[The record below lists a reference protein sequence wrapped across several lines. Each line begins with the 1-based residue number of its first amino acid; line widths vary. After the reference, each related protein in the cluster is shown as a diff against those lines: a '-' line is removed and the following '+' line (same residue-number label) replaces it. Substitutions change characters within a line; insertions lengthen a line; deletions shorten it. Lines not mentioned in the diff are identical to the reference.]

1 MKKITLL
8 ALFVL
13 ISFLVACGGTST
25 TQSIGTDVTN
35 QDGTVSIEFYG
46 WGSIEESI
54 VFQELIDTFM
64 EANPD
69 IIVSYTN
76 SSPETYMRVLQNRVN
91 NLPDVFY
98 LPDTEF
104 MLWADSGRLLNLDS
118 FISTETL
125 TSIWP
130 EAINRYQY
138 DRNEQVLG
146 SGSLYA
152 LPKDLGPFAMVYN
165 KTLFQEI
172 VSAKGLDLAF
182 PDPDTP
188 LSWDAFTQLLN
199 QLKYTRQNGQKVFGI
214 SHYELPTAIYSNNA
228 DFFAASDIRNEGISA
243 PNFIQALQFVA
254 DLHLVHGV
262 MPSPDEQVSVNG
274 FQRFS
279 TGGTVFSFMGPW
291 DSKGFWENL
300 SFEWDLIPVPYGP
313 AEGAKSTTW
322 VGSMGFAISAKTKKA
337 NAAYRL
343 AEFLSISPQS
353 QQLSYQ
359 MGQSI
364 PNVISL
370 AKNDYIQGI
379 GLTGTNQQFPANRS
393 MFIKIV
399 EGTELIGGKARPAYF
414 TYDSIWYND
423 LMAELIDVFMG
434 SETAAQFANRYKSV
448 LQAALDESYSYIE

>member
-1 MKKITLL
+1 MVTLL
-8 ALFVL
+8 AILSL
-13 ISFLVACGGTST
+13 LMACGGSST

-35 QDGTVSIEFYG
+35 QDGSVSIEFYG

-64 EANPD
+64 DLNDD

-76 SSPETYMRVLQNRVN
+76 SSPDTYMRVLQNRVN

-118 FISTETL
+118 FISDQTIS
-125 TSIWP
+125 SIWP
-130 EAINRYQY
+130 EAINRYRY
-138 DRNEQVLG
+138 DRDEQTLG
-146 SGSLYA
+146 TGSIYA

-172 VSAKGLDLAF
+172 VAAKGLSIAA
-182 PDPDTP
+182 PDPDVP
-188 LSWDAFTQLLN
+188 MSWNEFTTMLN
-199 QLKYTRQNGQKVFGI
+199 QLKYTKQSGQKVFGI
-214 SHYELPTAIYSNNA
+214 SHYELQTAVYSNNA
-228 DFFAASDIRNEGISA
+228 DFFASDIRLEGISN
-243 PNFIQALQFVA
+243 PNFINALQFIA
-254 DLHLVHGV
+254 NLHLVHGV

-279 TGGTVFSFMGPW
+279 TGGSVFSFMGPW

-313 AEGAKSTTW
+313 ADGAKSTTW

-343 AEFLSISPQS
+343 AEFLSISTES

-359 MGQSI
+359 RGQSI
-364 PNVISL
+364 PNVIAM
-370 AKNDYIQGI
+370 AKNDYVQGV
-379 GLTGTNQQFPANRS
+379 GMSGPNQQYPANRE

-399 EGTELIGGKARPAYF
+399 EGTNLIAGKARPAYF

-423 LMAELIDVFMG
+423 LLAELIQVFLG
-434 SETAAQFANRYKSV
+434 NETAEEFANRYQSV